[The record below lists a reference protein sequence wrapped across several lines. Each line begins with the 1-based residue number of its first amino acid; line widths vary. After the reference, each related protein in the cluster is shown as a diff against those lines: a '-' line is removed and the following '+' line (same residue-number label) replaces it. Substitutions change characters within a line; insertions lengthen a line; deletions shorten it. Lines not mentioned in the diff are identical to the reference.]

1 MKQESLTQA
10 GHAAAVL
17 TGAIYGGNE
26 QGFFAYVNANAPGIT
41 VFIAAASFVAAL
53 TFYALSYRK
62 LQKAETNELRIEM
75 LEEKQDS
82 MDDHL
87 IEIIVLL
94 KTNGD
99 SDEKDPKKRKTT

>member
-26 QGFFAYVNANAPGIT
+26 RGFFEYINTNAPGIT
-41 VFIAAASFVAAL
+41 VFIAAASFFAAI
-53 TFYALSYRK
+53 TFYTLSYRK
-62 LQKAETNELRIEM
+62 LQKAEANELRIEM

-94 KTNGD
+94 KTNGAD
-99 SDEKDPKKRKTT
+99 DEKTSKRNKDT